1 MPKQPINPDSFSE
14 PVRRLLGRMNPCT
27 ICPRNCR
34 IDRTKGRLGYC
45 GIAEIPKVSSIG
57 PHFGEEPVLVGP
69 GGSGTIFFA
78 GCNLA
83 CIFCQN
89 FDISHNRQGRDLTI
103 PQLADA
109 ILQLQNSGCS
119 NINLVTPTHSAA
131 PIAAAI
137 ESAKADGL
145 SLPIVYNTG
154 GYDSPQTLD
163 LLNGL
168 IDIYMPDMKYYHPD
182 PAARLSDAPDYPQ
195 VNRAVVRQMH
205 RQVGDLQTENGLAT
219 RGLLV
224 RLLVLPNDLAGSSRT
239 IDFLADEISPST
251 TINIMAQYR
260 PCYKADLFPQVN
272 RCPTPAEIENVRKYA
287 TDKGLNNIT

>member
-1 MPKQPINPDSFSE
+1 MPKQPINPDSFSD
-14 PVRRLLGRMNPCT
+14 PVRRLLGKMNPCT
-27 ICPRNCR
+27 ICPRNCK
-34 IDRTKGRLGYC
+34 IDRTRGRLGYC
-45 GIAEIPKVSSIG
+45 GIADTPKVTSIG

-103 PQLADA
+103 PRLADA
-109 ILQLQNSGCS
+109 MLQLQNSGCS
-119 NINLVTPTHSAA
+119 NINLVTPTHTAA

-163 LLNGL
+163 LLNGF
-168 IDIYMPDMKYYHPD
+168 IDIYMPDMKYSDPD
-182 PAARLSDAPDYPQ
+182 PAGRLSDAPDYPQ
-195 VNRAVVRQMH
+195 VNRAAVRQMH
-205 RQVGDLQTENGLAT
+205 RQVGDLQTENGLAK

-224 RLLVLPNDLAGSSRT
+224 RLLVLPDDLAGSSRT

-251 TINIMAQYR
+251 TINIMAQYH
-260 PCYKADLFPQVN
+260 PCYKADLLHQVN
-272 RCPTPAEIENVRKYA
+272 RCPTKAEIENIRKYA
-287 TDKGLNNIT
+287 TDKGLNTIN